1 MLSYCGAVVLS
12 VSDPDVGRASFGYRR
27 LAEFLMV
34 KTAQCGESG
43 LEGGRANRKEREVF
57 AKVAKKTQFGAE
69 EQIKRK
75 SPPKPSLDG
84 ASED

>member
-1 MLSYCGAVVLS
+1 
-12 VSDPDVGRASFGYRR
+12 
-27 LAEFLMV
+27 MV